1 MIDLT
6 IKEEQKLQELL
17 ESLFDL
23 SNESDL
29 SPEITSI
36 YLKLTKTRKTN
47 DYFLFK
53 HS

>member
-6 IKEEQKLQELL
+6 IKEEQKLQKLL

-23 SNESDL
+23 SDEGDL

-36 YLKLTKTRKTN
+36 YYKLTKQQEEN
-47 DYFLFK
+47 
-53 HS
+53 